1 MSYSKYIKIIS
12 TLLLAILFLQSCGV
26 NNTKKDYSVAKDR
39 KPNTGDAYVSAMLG
53 DATILNPLLSQ
64 DSSSGQINSYIFN
77 GLLKYNKDLTIVG
90 DLASSWSVSKSGK
103 EIIFNLRKNVSW
115 HDGKPFTANDVR
127 FTYEK
132 LIDPTVKTPYSA
144 DYTLVK
150 KFTVIDPYTIKIEYS
165 KTFAGALE
173 SWMMGIIPKH
183 IFENTDININPANR
197 APIGTGPYIFQNW
210 KTDEKITLKANEK
223 YFEGRPYISKYY
235 FRIIPDQ
242 SVQFLELR
250 QNNIDEMSLSPDQ
263 WNSYP
268 EFFTNYNKF
277 NYPSFSYVYL
287 GFNLTREPFNN
298 KTIRKALAYA
308 INKKEIIDGVLLGM
322 GTPATGPFVPQHWA
336 FNTKVKDYPYDPSYS
351 LKLLKLLGY
360 TLNPTDG
367 YLWKNNKRF
376 EFGIITNQGNK
387 VRELSAQI
395 IQAQLKKIGIKVNI
409 RIVEWSSFISQFINK
424 KDFDTVLLGWSLSR
438 DPDQFVIWNSKMTGE
453 NQYNFVS
460 YNNPEVDKLLNKGR
474 ETFNITQRKVI
485 YNKIHEI
492 LADDLP
498 YIFLYYPQA
507 MPVIHKRFIGPEVAP
522 AGLGWNSNFWWS
534 PKENQK
540 YKLSGDN

>member
-1 MSYSKYIKIIS
+1 MSYSKNFKFIS
-12 TLLLAILFLQSCGV
+12 ALLLAVIFLQSCGV
-26 NNTKKDYSVAKDR
+26 NNTKKNYSVTKDR
-39 KPNTGDAYVSAMLG
+39 KPDTGDAYVSAMLG

-90 DLASSWSVSKSGK
+90 DLANSWNISKSGK
-103 EIIFNLRKNVSW
+103 EIIFNLRKNVFW
-115 HDGKPFTANDVR
+115 HDGKPFTANDVK

-150 KFTVIDPYTIKIEYS
+150 KFTVIGPYTIKIQYS

-183 IFENTDININPANR
+183 IFENTDINTNPANR

-210 KTDEKITLKANEK
+210 KTDEKITLKANDK
-223 YFEGRPYISKYY
+223 YYDGRPYISKYY
-235 FRIIPDQ
+235 FRVIPDQ

-336 FNTKVKDYPYDPSYS
+336 FNIKVKDYPYDPSYS
-351 LKLLKLLGY
+351 LKLLKSSGY
-360 TLNPTDG
+360 TLNPSDG

-395 IQAQLKKIGIKVNI
+395 IQAQLKKIGVKVNI

-460 YNNPEVDKLLNKGR
+460 YNNPEVDKLLNEGR
-474 ETFNITQRKVI
+474 ETFNITQRKII

-492 LADDLP
+492 LANDLP

-507 MPVIHKRFIGPEVAP
+507 MPVIHKRFIGPEVAA

-540 YKLSGDN
+540 YKLSWDN

>member
-1 MSYSKYIKIIS
+1 MSYSKTLKFLLVFII
-12 TLLLAILFLQSCGV
+12 TALFLQSCDI
-26 NNTKKDYSVAKDR
+26 NNTKKNYSIAKDR
-39 KPNTGDAYVSAMLG
+39 KPEIGDAYVSAMLG
-53 DATILNPLLSQ
+53 DATILNPILSQ

-77 GLLKYNKDLTIVG
+77 GLLKYDKDLNIVG
-90 DLASSWSVSKSGK
+90 DLASSWKVSESGK
-103 EIIFNLRKNVSW
+103 EIIFNLRKNVLW
-115 HDGKPFTANDVR
+115 HDGKPFTANDVK

-144 DYTLVK
+144 DYTLIK
-150 KFTVIDPYTIKIEYS
+150 RFTLINDYTIKIEYS

-183 IFENTDININPANR
+183 IFENTDMNTNSANR
-197 APIGTGPYIFQNW
+197 SPIGTGPYKFENW
-210 KTDEKITLKANEK
+210 KTDEKITLKANDK
-223 YFEGRPYISKYY
+223 YYDGRPYISKYY

-336 FNTKVKDYPYDPSYS
+336 FNTKVKDYNYNPSYS
-351 LKLLKLLGY
+351 LKLLKSLGY
-360 TLNPTDG
+360 ALNPADG

-395 IQAQLKKIGIKVNI
+395 IQAQLKKVGIKVNI
-409 RIVEWSSFISQFINK
+409 RVIEWSSFISQFINK
-424 KDFDTVLLGWSLSR
+424 KDFDTALLGWSLSR

-453 NQYNFVS
+453 NQYNFVN
-460 YNNPEVDKLLNKGR
+460 YNNPEVDKLLNEGR
-474 ETFNITQRKVI
+474 ETFNIAQRKII

-507 MPVIHKRFIGPEVAP
+507 MPVIHKRFVGPEIAP
-522 AGLGWNSNFWWS
+522 AGLGWNSNSWWA

-540 YKLSGDN
+540 YKIVGDN